1 MKKNIFFA
9 VVATCIVAFLFSFT
23 LLTRNP
29 IHKIR
34 QLNSCGASATN
45 LHIIRSGGGYITFGW
60 DGVNSPDH
68 YNYGGYYQS
77 GGNSNYSGTAYGNE
91 VTIEERTGGRFSVAG
106 TCADGTSGGSVN
118 MLFQ

>member
-1 MKKNIFFA
+1 MKKNIFFE

-29 IHKIR
+29 IHKTQ

-60 DGVNSPDH
+60 DGINSPDH

-77 GGNSNYSGTAYGNE
+77 GGNFSGTAYGNE
-91 VTIEERTGGRFSVAG
+91 VTIAEGSGGRSSVGA
-106 TCADGTSGGSVN
+106 TCADGTYGGSVN